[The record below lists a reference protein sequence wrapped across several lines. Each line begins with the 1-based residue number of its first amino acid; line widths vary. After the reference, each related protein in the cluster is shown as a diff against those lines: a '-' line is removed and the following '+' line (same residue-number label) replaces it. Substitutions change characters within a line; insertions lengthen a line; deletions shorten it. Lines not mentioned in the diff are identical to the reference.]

1 MSQTTRTL
9 PSSIPSS
16 VFGILFIGVLAASC
30 AAIFI
35 RFAQLDGM
43 SSPVIAAGRLTFSAL
58 LLTPFTL
65 LRHRADLTR
74 LDRRDLLL
82 GGAAGFFLAVHFAS
96 WIASLEYTSV
106 LISVVFV
113 STGPLWVALLE
124 WLFFKALFGRLV
136 LFGLGLAFIGG
147 LVIGISGSGD
157 AGSGQQPVIGGGL
170 ALVGAI
176 TFALYLLIGRRVRAK
191 LPLLPYIWIVYGF
204 AALFLIA
211 LVITGG
217 HAITGFSPSSYLWL
231 IVLALVPQLIGHTSF
246 NYALRYLPATFIS
259 ITGQMEPIGS
269 ALLALIIFAELPTA
283 VQIGGSAAVIVGVLL
298 AIVGQRRQPS

>member
-1 MSQTTRTL
+1 MSQSSRTQPDTL
-9 PSSIPSS
+9 PVS

-35 RFAQLDGM
+35 RFAQIDGM
-43 SSPVIAAGRLTFSAL
+43 SSPVIAAGRLTLSAL
-58 LLTPFTL
+58 LLTPFTVM
-65 LRHRADLTR
+65 RHRADLIS
-74 LDRRDLLL
+74 LNLHDLLL
-82 GGAAGFFLAVHFAS
+82 SSAAGFFLAVHFAS

-124 WLFFKALFGRLV
+124 WLLFKAQFGRLV

-147 LVIGISGSGD
+147 LVIGTAGGSDDGT
-157 AGSGQQPVIGGGL
+157 GQQPVLGGGL
-170 ALVGAI
+170 ALLGAVTI
-176 TFALYLLIGRRVRAK
+176 ALYLLIGRRVRAK

-211 LVITGG
+211 LVISGG
-217 HAITGFSPSSYLWL
+217 QPVTGFSPSSYLWL

-246 NYALRYLPATFIS
+246 NYALRYLPATLVS
-259 ITGQMEPIGS
+259 IAGQMEPIGS
-269 ALLALIIFAELPTA
+269 AVLALIIFAELPTA
-283 VQIGGSAAVIVGVLL
+283 AQIGGSAAIIAGVLL
-298 AIVGQRRQPS
+298 TIIGQRRQPS

>member
-9 PSSIPSS
+9 PNSIPSS

-43 SSPVIAAGRLTFSAL
+43 SSPVIAAGRLTLSAL
-58 LLTPFTL
+58 LLTPFAL
-65 LRHRADLTR
+65 MRHRADLAS
-74 LDRRDLLL
+74 LQRRDLLL
-82 GGAAGFFLAVHFAS
+82 ACAAGFFLAVHFAS

-124 WLFFKALFGRLV
+124 WLFFKAHFGRLV

-147 LVIGISGSGD
+147 LVLGISGGGD
-157 AGSGQQPVIGGGL
+157 TGSGQQPVLGGGL
-170 ALVGAI
+170 ALLGAV
-176 TFALYLLIGRRVRAK
+176 TVALYLLIGRHVRAK

-217 HAITGFSPSSYLWL
+217 HPVTGFSPSSYLWL
-231 IVLALVPQLIGHTSF
+231 IVLALVPQLVGHTSF

-259 ITGQMEPIGS
+259 IAGQTEPIGS
-269 ALLALIIFAELPTA
+269 AILAMIIFSELPTPL
-283 VQIGGSAAVIVGVLL
+283 QFGGSAAIIVGVLL